1 MVKKIAG
8 GFIPFIF
15 MHLLCC
21 GALLFFL
28 ISSGYLLILRQEG
41 SNKLFLLPAIILAG
55 MVFALYKH
63 HGRCC
68 NRKGHKN
75 YADHIFSIFLYIALS
90 IILGLLFMIYVFIP
104 WWIPNY
110 KGGILLP

>member
-1 MVKKIAG
+1 MIKKIAG

-15 MHLLCC
+15 MHLICC

-28 ISSGYLLILRQEG
+28 ISSGYLLLLSQEG
-41 SNKLFLLPAIILAG
+41 SNKIFLLPALATG
-55 MVFALYKH
+55 FMLFGLYRY
-63 HGRCC
+63 HGKCC
-68 NRKGHKN
+68 HTKGYKN
-75 YADHIFSIFLYIALS
+75 YGDHIVSFMLYIALS
-90 IILGLLFMIYVFIP
+90 MILALIFMIYVFIP